1 MSKEKVHELSIKEKA
16 GYGFGDLASVLF
28 WQMITAYLLFF
39 YTDVFGITAAAAG
52 TMILVS
58 RLWDGIND
66 PMMGMIADRTNTRW
80 GKFRPYLIW
89 MSIPLAIIAVLAFT
103 TPDFGPTG
111 KLIYAYITFILFM
124 MAYTAINIPYSALMG
139 VITSDSIERTSVAS
153 FKYAFAFAA
162 GTIVSFFAL
171 PMAKKLGGG
180 DLVPGFQRTMMVF
193 GAVAV
198 VFFFITF
205 ISTKERI
212 SPPPAQ
218 KTPIAQDLKDLFANK
233 PWVILLVTTM
243 MMILCFATRIS
254 ITPHY
259 FKYYVGTQDVNLFGK
274 IRTFDFVTLTSWFN
288 GINQALSVLAMLST
302 KLIARV
308 LGKKK
313 AFMTLFLITITT
325 MALYLFLKPQHV
337 IMMFVLQM
345 VGSLS
350 GAPLTPLIWGMYA
363 DTADHS
369 EWKTGRRATGLV
381 FSASTMS
388 QKFGWAIGSAFAA
401 WLLSIVG
408 FQANVV
414 PTQGVLN
421 GLKAL
426 IGIVP
431 AIAGGLAI
439 VALTFY
445 KLDEDTMKKVEADL
459 NKRRKEGGKK
469 AAATP

>member
-1 MSKEKVHELSIKEKA
+1 MSKEVHELSIKEKA

-66 PMMGMIADRTNTRW
+66 PMMGMITDRTETRW

-89 MSIPLAIIAVLAFT
+89 MSIPLAIIAVLAFS
-103 TPDFGPTG
+103 TPNFGPSG

-139 VITSDSIERTSVAS
+139 VITSDPIERTSVAS

-171 PMAKKLGGG
+171 PMAKKLGAGN
-180 DLVPGFQRTMMVF
+180 LASGFQRTMMIF
-193 GAVAV
+193 GAAAV

-205 ISTKERI
+205 VSTKERVH
-212 SPPPAQ
+212 PPTKQ
-218 KTPIAQDLKDLFANK
+218 KTPIRQDLKDLFANK
-233 PWVILLVTTM
+233 PWMILLITTM
-243 MMILCFATRIS
+243 LMILCFATRIS

-259 FKYYVGTQDVNLFGK
+259 FKYYVGTQDVNLFGRV
-274 IRTFDFVTLTSWFN
+274 RTFDFVTLTSWFN

-313 AFMTLFLITITT
+313 AFMTLFLITIIT

-345 VGSLS
+345 IGSLS

-401 WLLSIVG
+401 MLLSLVG
-408 FQANVV
+408 FKANVTPSV
-414 PTQGVLN
+414 GVMN

-459 NKRRKEGGKK
+459 TKRRKESGEN
-469 AAATP
+469 AAATA

>member
-1 MSKEKVHELSIKEKA
+1 MDVEVRELSIKEKA

-103 TPDFGPTG
+103 TPDFGPSG

-139 VITSDSIERTSVAS
+139 VITSDPIERTSVAS

-180 DLVPGFQRTMMVF
+180 DLAPGFQRTMMIF
-193 GAVAV
+193 GAAAV

-205 ISTKERI
+205 ISTKERVN
-212 SPPPAQ
+212 PPSEQ
-218 KTPIAQDLKDLFANK
+218 KTPIRQDLKDLFANK
-233 PWVILLVTTM
+233 PWVILLATTM
-243 MMILCFATRIS
+243 LMILCFATRIS

-259 FKYYVGTQDVNLFGK
+259 FKYYVGTQDISLFGK

-313 AFMTLFLITITT
+313 AFMTLFLITIIT
-325 MALYLFLKPQHV
+325 MALYLFLKPHQV

-345 VGSLS
+345 IGSLS

-388 QKFGWAIGSAFAA
+388 QKFGWAVGSAFAA
-401 WLLSIVG
+401 WLLSLVG
-408 FQANVV
+408 FQANVT
-414 PTQGVLN
+414 PTLGVLN

-445 KLDEDTMKKVEADL
+445 KLDEETMKKVEKEL
-459 NKRRKEGGKK
+459 NQRRKESGES
-469 AAATP
+469 AAAAA

>member
-1 MSKEKVHELSIKEKA
+1 MDVEVRELSIKEKA

-89 MSIPLAIIAVLAFT
+89 MSIPLAVIAVLAFT
-103 TPDFGPTG
+103 TPPFGGTG

-139 VITSDSIERTSVAS
+139 VITSDPIERTSVAS
-153 FKYAFAFAA
+153 FKYAFAFTA

-180 DLVPGFQRTMMVF
+180 DLAPGFQRTMMIF

-205 ISTKERI
+205 LSTKERV
-212 SPPPAQ
+212 SPPLAQ
-218 KTPIAQDLKDLFANK
+218 KTPIKQDLKDLFANK
-233 PWVILLVTTM
+233 PWVILLITTM
-243 MMILCFATRIS
+243 LMILCFATRIS

-274 IRTFDFVTLTSWFN
+274 VHTFDFVALTSWFN

-313 AFMTLFLITITT
+313 AFMTLFLITIIT
-325 MALYLFLKPQHV
+325 MALYLFLKPEQV

-345 VGSLS
+345 IGSLS

-388 QKFGWAIGSAFAA
+388 QKFGWAVGSAFAA
-401 WLLSIVG
+401 WLLSLVG
-408 FQANVV
+408 FQANVT
-414 PTQGVLN
+414 PSLGVLN

-445 KLDEDTMKKVEADL
+445 KLDEETMKKVEKEL
-459 NKRRKEGGKK
+459 NQRRKESGEN
-469 AAATP
+469 AATTT

>member
-1 MSKEKVHELSIKEKA
+1 MSTEVRSLSIKEKV

-89 MSIPLAIIAVLAFT
+89 MSIPLAVIAVLTFT
-103 TPDFGPTG
+103 SPDLSATG
-111 KLIYAYITFILFM
+111 KLVYAYITFILFM

-139 VITSDSIERTSVAS
+139 VITPDPIERTSVAS

-162 GTIVSFFAL
+162 GTIVSFSAL

-180 DLVPGFQRTMMVF
+180 DLAPGFQRTMMIF
-193 GAVAV
+193 GAAAV

-205 ISTKERI
+205 VSTRERV
-212 SPPPAQ
+212 SPPTTQ
-218 KTPIAQDLKDLFANK
+218 KTPISQDLKDLFSNK
-233 PWVILLVTTM
+233 PWVILLITTM
-243 MMILCFATRIS
+243 FMILCFATRIS

-259 FKYYVGTQDVNLFGK
+259 FKYYVGTQNINLFGK
-274 IRTFDFVTLTSWFN
+274 VRTFDFVTLTSWFN

-302 KLIARV
+302 KLIARI

-313 AFMTLFLITITT
+313 AFMTLFLITIAT
-325 MALYLFLKPQHV
+325 MAGYLFLQPHHV
-337 IMMFVLQM
+337 TMMFVLQII
-345 VGSLS
+345 GSLS
-350 GAPLTPLIWGMYA
+350 GAPLTPLIWAMYA

-369 EWKTGRRATGLV
+369 EWKKGRRATGLV

-401 WLLSIVG
+401 MLLSLVG
-408 FQANVV
+408 FQANVA
-414 PTQGVLN
+414 PTQGVLS
-421 GLKAL
+421 GLRAL

-445 KLDEDTMKKVEADL
+445 KLDEDTMKKVVADL
-459 NKRRKEGGKK
+459 TKRRKESGE
-469 AAATP
+469 ANAATA

>member
-1 MSKEKVHELSIKEKA
+1 MSSEVRELSIREKA

-89 MSIPLAIIAVLAFT
+89 MSIPLAIIAVLTFT
-103 TPDFGPTG
+103 TPGFGGGG
-111 KLIYAYITFILFM
+111 KLIYAYVTFILFM

-139 VITSDSIERTSVAS
+139 VITSDPIERTSVAS
-153 FKYAFAFAA
+153 FKYAFAFTA

-180 DLVPGFQRTMMVF
+180 DLAPGFQRTMMIF
-193 GAVAV
+193 GAAAV

-205 ISTKERI
+205 ISTKERV
-212 SPPPAQ
+212 SPPAAQ
-218 KTPIAQDLKDLFANK
+218 KTPIKQDLKDLFANK
-233 PWVILLVTTM
+233 PWVILLITTM
-243 MMILCFATRIS
+243 LMILCFATRIS

-259 FKYYVGTQDVNLFGK
+259 FKYYVGVQDINLFGK
-274 IRTFDFVTLTSWFN
+274 VRTFDFVTLTSWFN

-313 AFMTLFLITITT
+313 AFMTLFLITIIT

-345 VGSLS
+345 IGSLS

-401 WLLSIVG
+401 MLLSLVG
-408 FQANVV
+408 FQANVA
-414 PTQGVLN
+414 PTQGVLS
-421 GLKAL
+421 GLRAL

-439 VALTFY
+439 IALTFY
-445 KLDEDTMKKVEADL
+445 KLDENTMQKVETDL
-459 NKRRKEGGKK
+459 NKRRKEGGETT
-469 AAATP
+469 ATTA

>member
-1 MSKEKVHELSIKEKA
+1 MSKEVRSLSIKEKV

-89 MSIPLAIIAVLAFT
+89 MSIPLAVIAVLTFT
-103 TPDFGPTG
+103 SPDLSATG
-111 KLIYAYITFILFM
+111 KLVYAYITFILFM

-139 VITSDSIERTSVAS
+139 VITPDPIERTSVAS

-162 GTIVSFFAL
+162 GTIVSFSAL

-180 DLVPGFQRTMMVF
+180 NLAPGFQRTMMVF
-193 GAVAV
+193 GAAAV

-205 ISTKERI
+205 VSTRERV
-212 SPPPAQ
+212 SPPATQ
-218 KTPIAQDLKDLFANK
+218 KTPISQDLKDLFSNK
-233 PWVILLVTTM
+233 PWVILLITTM
-243 MMILCFATRIS
+243 FMILCFATRIS

-259 FKYYVGTQDVNLFGK
+259 FKYYVGTQNINLFGK
-274 IRTFDFVTLTSWFN
+274 VRSFDFVTLTSWFN

-302 KLIARV
+302 KLIARI

-313 AFMTLFLITITT
+313 AFMTLFLITIAT
-325 MALYLFLKPQHV
+325 MAGYLFLQPHQV
-337 IMMFVLQM
+337 TMMFVLQII
-345 VGSLS
+345 GSLS
-350 GAPLTPLIWGMYA
+350 GAPLTPLIWAMYA

-369 EWKTGRRATGLV
+369 EWKKGRRATGLV

-401 WLLSIVG
+401 MLLSLVG
-408 FQANVV
+408 FQANVA
-414 PTQGVLN
+414 PTQGVLS
-421 GLKAL
+421 GLRAL

-439 VALTFY
+439 IALTFY

-459 NKRRKEGGKK
+459 TKRRKESGE
-469 AAATP
+469 ATDATA